1 VGDVV
6 CGVMEK
12 EITMSD
18 NIESHINA
26 LDNIIEALQRE
37 RMSLAKTFSISLLNK
52 DDAIKIAE
60 VIMKSG
66 KQKLSSQSSDWAGYI
81 VAELLGIQL
90 SSDIGRL
97 QVMRH
102 LSDIVAMGML
112 KVGYVRD
119 SKKGRDIPIYLT
131 A

>member
-6 CGVMEK
+6 CGVVEK

-26 LDNIIEALQRE
+26 LDNIIETLQRE

-119 SKKGRDIPIYLT
+119 SKKGRDIPIYL
-131 A
+131 AA

>member
-1 VGDVV
+1 
-6 CGVMEK
+6 MEK

-26 LDNIIEALQRE
+26 LDNIIETLQRE

-90 SSDIGRL
+90 SSDIGRI

-119 SKKGRDIPIYLT
+119 SKKGRDIPIYL
-131 A
+131 AA

>member
-1 VGDVV
+1 VGDAV
-6 CGVMEK
+6 CGVIEK

-52 DDAIKIAE
+52 DDAIKIVEA
-60 VIMKSG
+60 IMKSG

-97 QVMRH
+97 QIMRH

-112 KVGYVRD
+112 KVAYYRD
-119 SKKGRDIPIYLT
+119 SKKGRDIPIYL
-131 A
+131 AA

>member
-1 VGDVV
+1 
-6 CGVMEK
+6 
-12 EITMSD
+12 MSD

-26 LDNIIEALQRE
+26 LDNIIETLQRE

-119 SKKGRDIPIYLT
+119 SKKGRDIPIYL
-131 A
+131 AA

>member
-26 LDNIIEALQRE
+26 LDNIIETLQRE

-119 SKKGRDIPIYLT
+119 SKKGRDIPIYL
-131 A
+131 AA

>member
-26 LDNIIEALQRE
+26 LDNIIETLQRE

-81 VAELLGIQL
+81 VSELLGIQL

-119 SKKGRDIPIYLT
+119 SKKGRDIPIYL
-131 A
+131 AA